1 MFLML
6 IVTTGTFRQPR
17 TRPAD
22 KVNLIA
28 PFAYRDPRG
37 GTLAINA
44 LPSRVRSAETRRLH
58 SGGGR
63 RRIRLECDR
72 CYHASAIRQSRAIGG
87 KQPRQRALQ
96 ESAPGDA
103 VAELARRHRETS
115 VPLIP
120 IKKRPSPQKEDEGR
134 INS

>member
-1 MFLML
+1 
-6 IVTTGTFRQPR
+6 
-17 TRPAD
+17 
-22 KVNLIA
+22 
-28 PFAYRDPRG
+28 
-37 GTLAINA
+37 
-44 LPSRVRSAETRRLH
+44 
-58 SGGGR
+58 
-63 RRIRLECDR
+63 
-72 CYHASAIRQSRAIGG
+72 
-87 KQPRQRALQ
+87 LQ

>member
-58 SGGGR
+58 SSGGR
-63 RRIRLECDR
+63 RRIRLECGR

-87 KQPRQRALQ
+87 KQPVSEHCR
-96 ESAPGDA
+96 
-103 VAELARRHRETS
+103 
-115 VPLIP
+115 
-120 IKKRPSPQKEDEGR
+120 SPRLEMLWLSWLVGIVRLRFRSYQ
-134 INS
+134 